1 MSAGSNLAVV
11 HHDLNACAPK
21 FKDKVIS
28 ALAECQSKG
37 LDAIVYE
44 ALRTD
49 ELQQLYWSKGREL
62 QGGVWVIVDADSV
75 VTRIPHAD
83 HGWHFF
89 GMAIDVI
96 SKSKEWSVT
105 PEWRKEVSDIFKAH
119 GLHWAGDWP
128 HFKDLPHYQF
138 TNQFNPSDNDR
149 AAYARGGLTAV
160 WRLNNAL

>member
-11 HHDLNACAPK
+11 HNDLNACAPK
-21 FKDKVIS
+21 FKDRAIS
-28 ALAECQSKG
+28 ALAQCSKDG
-37 LDAIVYE
+37 LDAMVYE
-44 ALRTD
+44 AIRSE
-49 ELQQLYWSKGREL
+49 ELQQLYWAKGREL
-62 QGGVWVIVDADSV
+62 DGIVWNVVDPSAV
-75 VTRIPHAD
+75 VTKIPHAD

-105 PEWRKEVSDIFKAH
+105 DEWRKEVSDRFKKA

-149 AAYARGGLTAV
+149 ATYKKGGLEAV
-160 WRLNNAL
+160 WKLNNAL